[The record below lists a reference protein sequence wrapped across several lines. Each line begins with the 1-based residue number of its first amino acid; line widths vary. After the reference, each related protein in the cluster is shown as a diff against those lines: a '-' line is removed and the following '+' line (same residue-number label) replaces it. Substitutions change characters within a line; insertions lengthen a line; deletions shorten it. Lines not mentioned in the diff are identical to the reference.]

1 MHLATADAYTISPNP
16 TSSTIITLAIYITAL
31 LAASLILCYFHQ
43 CSFTTP
49 SPPCHTFLPL
59 YLTNLSTHPHPTL
72 SPSIL
77 ISSQCHASM
86 LSTSLLL
93 LPPSSSSL
101 LKDFLTSS
109 KMSSAKPSSS
119 FSTTLPSPRSSTS
132 EHVQR
137 IYLTCVA
144 CPFILPSPSCPEPF
158 HHYLKELPGNI
169 LYPAEPSTRSFSPSP
184 RLNSVSIKTKLGPA
198 NESLTPPS
206 LFPWPFKSPCVLL
219 LLHPQP

>member
-49 SPPCHTFLPL
+49 SPSCHTFLHL

-77 ISSQCHASM
+77 ISSQCHASV

-93 LPPSSSSL
+93 LPPPSSSL
-101 LKDFLTSS
+101 LKDFLTIS
-109 KMSSAKPSSS
+109 KMSSAKLSSS

-132 EHVQR
+132 EHVQM
-137 IYLTCVA
+137 IYLTRLA
-144 CPFILPSPSCPEPF
+144 CPFILPSLSFLPRALPPLLEGTSRQHPLPS
-158 HHYLKELPGNI
+158 
-169 LYPAEPSTRSFSPSP
+169 
-184 RLNSVSIKTKLGPA
+184 
-198 NESLTPPS
+198 
-206 LFPWPFKSPCVLL
+206 
-219 LLHPQP
+219 